1 MTLRTA
7 HLTHPGRKRRHNE
20 DSYVHQPP
28 LFAIADGM
36 GGAKAGE
43 VASGLA
49 VEALQLRPDLSGD
62 DEAYVVDLI
71 QEANRRVYTRASED
85 AEASGM
91 GTTMTVALV
100 DAAGER
106 VTFGHV
112 GDSRAYR
119 IRDEELEQLTDD
131 HSLVGELIR
140 SGKLTREEAEVH
152 PQRSVITRA
161 LGTDPD
167 VDVDTFAVDAQPGDI
182 FLLCSDGLSGMVS
195 DATILDIVRDNRR
208 DLPAAAKALIA
219 AANRGGGDDNITV
232 VVFAVD
238 GDEEEAT
245 RQMDAIPPP
254 AEDEAEPEDEDTL
267 SGLEAPPAVG
277 TMVVSV
283 DELEQHAAAA
293 DEEAP
298 PSEHRRERR
307 GSVLALVA
315 LLVFLAA
322 LALLLL
328 WAAASG
334 GAAIP

>member
-1 MTLRTA
+1 VTLRTA

-49 VEALQLRPDLSGD
+49 VEALHLRPDLSGD

-85 AEASGM
+85 SEASGM

-100 DAAGER
+100 DAANDR

-167 VDVDTFAVDAQPGDI
+167 VDVDTFAVDTQPGDI

-195 DATILDIVRDNRR
+195 DKSILSIVRDNRR
-208 DLPAAAKALIA
+208 DLQAAAKALIA

-245 RQMDAIPPP
+245 RRMDAIPPP
-254 AEDEAEPEDEDTL
+254 VEEDAESDDEDTL
-267 SGLEAPPAVG
+267 SGLEAAPAVG

-283 DELEQHAAAA
+283 DELHSAAAGDDA
-293 DEEAP
+293 APEE
-298 PSEHRRERR
+298 RRRRR

-315 LLVFLAA
+315 LLVFLAV

-334 GAAIP
+334 EAAIT

>member
-1 MTLRTA
+1 VSLRTA

-49 VEALQLRPDLSGD
+49 VEALQLRPDLGGD

-91 GTTMTVALV
+91 GTTMTVALA
-100 DAAGER
+100 DSARGR

-119 IRDEELEQLTDD
+119 IRDEQLEQLTDD

-167 VDVDTFAVDAQPGDI
+167 VDVDTFVVDAQPGDI

-195 DATILDIVRDNRR
+195 DRTILNIVRDNRR
-208 DLPAAAKALIA
+208 DLQAATKALIS
-219 AANRGGGDDNITV
+219 AANRGGGEDNITV

-238 GDEEEAT
+238 GEDDEPTRRMEAI
-245 RQMDAIPPP
+245 RPPS
-254 AEDEAEPEDEDTL
+254 EDEAAADDEDTL
-267 SGLEAPPAVG
+267 SGLEAEPALG
-277 TMVVSV
+277 TVVVSV
-283 DELEQHAAAA
+283 DELREHVAAA
-293 DEEAP
+293 DEA
-298 PSEHRRERR
+298 REGGGRKRR
-307 GSVLALVA
+307 GGLLALVA
-315 LLVFLAA
+315 LLVFLVV

-334 GAAIP
+334 GAMVT